1 MIAFFGTPEF
11 AAAHLAGLL
20 DAGFRVDVVVTR
32 EDKARRRGR
41 VLSPSPVKA
50 LASRHGIETL
60 TPRRARDAEFV
71 GAMRAR
77 GPELYAV
84 VAYGAILP
92 PALLEIPRRGA
103 VNLHA
108 SLLPRWRGAA
118 PVQRA
123 IEAGDT
129 TTGVTTMFMDEGIDT
144 GDIILAK
151 ETPIDPRENA
161 GELLARLA
169 PIGSALL
176 AESVRL
182 ALDGSAPRRAQ
193 DGALA
198 THAPPLRK
206 SEGRIAWSDSAA
218 RIARLVRAMTPW
230 PGARA
235 LFRGAI
241 ATISAASALPGSGEP
256 GRIVGAAADGLFVG
270 TGDGILRIDAIG
282 VPGRRRMSGVEFARG
297 ARLADGERF
306 DSVPENAA

>member
-11 AAAHLAGLL
+11 AAAHLCGLL
-20 DAGFRVDVVVTR
+20 ESGLHVSLVVTR
-32 EDKARRRGR
+32 EDKPRGR
-41 VLSPSPVKA
+41 GRALSPSPVKA
-50 LASRHGIETL
+50 LAARHGIETL
-60 TPRRARDAEFV
+60 TPRRARDPEFV

-77 GPELYAV
+77 GADLFAV

-92 PALLEIPRRGA
+92 PALLDVPRRGA

-129 TTGVTTMFMDEGIDT
+129 LTGVTTMFMDEGIDT
-144 GDIILAK
+144 GDIILAE
-151 ETPIDPRENA
+151 ETPIGPRENA

-176 AESVRL
+176 AKSVRL
-182 ALDGSAPRRAQ
+182 ALDGAAPRRAQ

-198 THAPPLRK
+198 TLAPPLRK
-206 SEGRIAWSDSAA
+206 SEGRIVWSEPAA
-218 RIARLVRAMTPW
+218 RIARVVRAMTPW

-235 LFRGAI
+235 LFRGEV
-241 ATISAASALPGSGEP
+241 ATIAAAEALPGAGEP
-256 GRIVGAAADGLFVG
+256 GRVAGSPSEALLVG
-270 TGDGILRIDAIG
+270 TGDGLLRIDAIG
-282 VPGRRRMSGVEFARG
+282 LPGRRRMSGAEFARG
-297 ARLADGERF
+297 ARLAAGDAF
-306 DSVPENAA
+306 ASLPEGAA